1 MVKRLESVDKKNRWK
16 ESLKG
21 MSFRFRS
28 FDMLL
33 NEGEEE
39 QKKLSNLCLSKCFFG
54 IVLGVHLDR

>member
-1 MVKRLESVDKKNRWK
+1 
-16 ESLKG
+16 